1 MYLSFLRSVL
11 MILLILVG
19 VAFLTLFERKVL
31 SYLQNRKGPNV
42 LGVVGVFQ
50 PFGDAIKL
58 LRKEGLVILKSRF
71 FLYFLCPLFSIMIIL
86 FCWIMVP
93 SLTNMYYINYSVL
106 LLFIFL
112 RLGGYILILTGWV
125 ANSSFSLIGS
135 IRFVSQSVSYE
146 VRFILIIYMVILISE
161 SFSLRLISW
170 WQEDIWN
177 LILLMPIFLGFFI
190 RSLFELNRRPGDL
203 VEGESELVSGFN
215 VEYFGGLF
223 ALIFLGEY
231 GIIIFMSY
239 VIIIVFTGLYLSGLG
254 VFGFIFVVILLIYIR
269 GVLPR
274 IRYDELIYLCWK
286 IILPIVL
293 NYLFFIFGVKF
304 YLGLF

>member
-1 MYLSFLRSVL
+1 M
-11 MILLILVG
+11 VG

-31 SYLQNRKGPNV
+31 RYLQNRKGPNL
-42 LGVVGVFQ
+42 LGILGFFQ

-58 LRKEGLVILKSRF
+58 LRKEGLIIFKSRF
-71 FLYFLCPLFSIMIIL
+71 FLYFLCPLFSIIIIF
-86 FCWIMVP
+86 FCWIVIP
-93 SLTNMYYINYSVL
+93 SYTNIYYINYSLL
-106 LLFIFL
+106 LLFVFL
-112 RLGGYILILTGWV
+112 RLGGYIVMLVGWR

-161 SFSLRLISW
+161 SFSLREISC
-170 WQEDIWN
+170 WQENIWN
-177 LILLMPIFLGFFI
+177 LILLVPIFLGFFI

-215 VEYFGGLF
+215 VEYFGGPF

-231 GIIIFMSY
+231 GIIIFISY
-239 VIIIVFTGLYLSGLG
+239 VIVIIFRGLYLSGLG
-254 VFGFIFVVILLIYIR
+254 FFGFIFVVVLLIYMR

-274 IRYDELIYLCWK
+274 IRYDELMYLCWK
-286 IILPIVL
+286 VILPMVL

-304 YLGLF
+304 ILGLF